1 MNISKDS
8 TLNFDI
14 KRKIKNILNKKGLMV
29 MQKISKNNNK
39 NLNENQININ
49 K

>member
-8 TLNFDI
+8 TLNFDM
-14 KRKIKNILNKKGLMV
+14 KREIKNILNKKGLMV